1 MNGTEGKTIRVLII
15 DDHELVRAG
24 LRMLVESR
32 PGLEVVGEAGA
43 ANEALAHARREQPDI
58 ILLDLDLGGHD
69 GLDLLADLRLAA
81 ASARVL
87 IVTGSRDSAVH
98 ARAVR
103 LSAMGIVQKEK
114 SAELLLKAIEKVHE
128 GEVWFDRTVIGS
140 VLFEMTR
147 GGGGDDEKDRSD
159 DTIGALTPREL
170 EIIEMLCRGIK
181 NKEIALRL
189 LIKESTVS
197 HHLTNI
203 FNKLRV
209 SSRLELVIFAFS
221 HSLAAPTNYREGDN
235 GVAGHFATTAQV
247 SG

>member
-1 MNGTEGKTIRVLII
+1 MMNETDGKTIRILII

-43 ANEALAHARREQPDI
+43 ANEALDHARRAQPDI
-58 ILLDLDLGGHD
+58 ILLDLDLGGRN
-69 GLDLLADLRLAA
+69 GLELLSDLRLAA
-81 ASARVL
+81 AAARVL
-87 IVTGSRDSAVH
+87 IVTGSRDTTVH

-103 LSAMGIVQKEK
+103 MSAMGIVQKEK
-114 SAELLLKAIEKVHE
+114 SADLLLKAIEKVYE

-140 VLFEMTR
+140 VLFDMAR
-147 GGGGDDEKDRSD
+147 GGEEKERADE
-159 DTIGALTPREL
+159 TIAALTAREL

-181 NKEIALRL
+181 NKEIAVRL

-203 FNKLRV
+203 FNKLKV
-209 SSRLELVIFAFS
+209 SNRLELVMFAFS
-221 HSLAAPTNYREGDN
+221 HRLAAPRIHGELDN
-235 GVAGHFATTAQV
+235 GVVERFANTA
-247 SG
+247 